1 MQCFSWHK
9 GGSRSVSL
17 VVLNIISRLY
27 EMKRYFAYVG
37 EEDIRLV
44 YHVVDDMG
52 QFVSERRFLD
62 DPRKENEEGI
72 KNT

>member
-1 MQCFSWHK
+1 
-9 GGSRSVSL
+9 
-17 VVLNIISRLY
+17 
-27 EMKRYFAYVG
+27 MKRYFAYVG

-62 DPRKENEEGI
+62 DPRKENGEGI